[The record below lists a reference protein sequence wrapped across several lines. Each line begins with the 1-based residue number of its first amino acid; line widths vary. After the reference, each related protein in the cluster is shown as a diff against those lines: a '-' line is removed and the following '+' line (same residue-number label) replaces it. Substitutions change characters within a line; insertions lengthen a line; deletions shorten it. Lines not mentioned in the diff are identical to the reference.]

1 MVTAAALG
9 SGTRHGCSVLEAP
22 SWSLKAMLLGL

>member
-9 SGTRHGCSVLEAP
+9 NGTRDGCLVLEVP